1 MVMFIFFQTLFELNS
16 NLRNIKALGTD
27 GEEGIMNSS
36 LLCFESTATVHL
48 LCSDHKK
55 GNIER
60 KLNELRAPETTS
72 KHILADIFGRRTGS
86 IKENGLIDSE
96 CASEFDKSCRD
107 MKGACDHFVSG
118 FHSWFIK
125 YEAEFFKNTLYA
137 RSVIGQTL
145 PEPSAITE

>member
-1 MVMFIFFQTLFELNS
+1 
-16 NLRNIKALGTD
+16 
-27 GEEGIMNSS
+27 MNAS
-36 LLCFESTATVHL
+36 LSCFEPTTTVHL

-60 KLNELRAPETTS
+60 KLNELRAPETAS
-72 KHILADIFGRRTGS
+72 KHILADIFGRRSGS

-107 MKGACDHFVSG
+107 MKGTWDYLVSG

-125 YEAEFFKNTLYA
+125 YEAELKKKNLYA
-137 RSVIGQTL
+137 RSVIGLTL